1 MPIIN
6 AAVMLFT
13 DESKNRRS
21 ELGQGHR
28 RSELGASG
36 STRSEL
42 RASVPPG
49 ISFDHLIF
57 ITIDFVIITF
67 TNYKLCVN
75 FFFAVSDFYGHYK
88 QNKKGVSNKISLIK
102 EA

>member
-1 MPIIN
+1 MQTRSENELSCMPIFN

-42 RASVPPG
+42 GASVPPG

-57 ITIDFVIITF
+57 ITINLLSRLVISGDW
-67 TNYKLCVN
+67 C
-75 FFFAVSDFYGHYK
+75 A
-88 QNKKGVSNKISLIK
+88 SN
-102 EA
+102 